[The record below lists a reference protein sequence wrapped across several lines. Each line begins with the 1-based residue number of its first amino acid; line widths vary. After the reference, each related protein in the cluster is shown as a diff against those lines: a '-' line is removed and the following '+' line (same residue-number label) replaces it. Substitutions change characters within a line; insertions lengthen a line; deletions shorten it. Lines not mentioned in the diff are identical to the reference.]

1 MINKKHIIIAVVFIL
16 LGVLAFALA
25 GGGDDKNTREVSLY
39 FFDEGGYAIKP
50 AETEISAVSDTEL
63 YEKVAQ
69 ALIDGPTDKTHLP
82 IMEKDVKLN
91 YIRYEAGN
99 LAVDFSAEYPENDLM
114 CTYAVIK
121 TFSRFAGV
129 NNIQVTENG
138 IGIKG
143 SDGLELGFVAGD
155 YINTESDEDTAT
167 GIRLYFANSDK
178 SELVMEYRKINI
190 VDTKPVE
197 QYVVSELIKGPK
209 TKGNERLLA
218 SDTKV
223 LSVETTDRIC
233 YVNFK
238 EGFLEKNADAAGG
251 SKLVVDSIVKS
262 LTGLNG
268 VDSVQFLIDGKKA
281 EKFGD
286 TDISGVFV
294 EETPVPEPTPVAEL
308 QQEPLPEPE
317 NITE

>member
-1 MINKKHIIIAVVFIL
+1 MINKKNIIIAVVFVL
-16 LGVLAFALA
+16 LGVVAFALA
-25 GGGDDKNTREVSLY
+25 GGGDDETKREVSLY
-39 FFDEGGYAIKP
+39 FFDEGGYAIAP
-50 AETEISAVSDTEL
+50 VETEISAVSDTEL
-63 YEKVAQ
+63 YEKVAK
-69 ALIDGPTDKTHLP
+69 ALIDGPTDKIHLP

-91 YIRYEAGN
+91 YISFQNGN
-99 LAVDFSAEYPENDLM
+99 LAVDFSGEYPDDNLM

-121 TFSRFAGV
+121 TFSRLSGV
-129 NNIQVTENG
+129 NTIQVTENG

-143 SDGLELGFVAGD
+143 SDGVDLGFVAGD
-155 YINTESDEDTAT
+155 YISTESDEDTAT
-167 GIRLYFANSDK
+167 TVRLYFANSDK
-178 SELVMEYRKINI
+178 SDLVLEYRKINI

-209 TKGNERLLA
+209 IKGNERLLA

-238 EGFLEKNADAAGG
+238 EGFLEKNSDASGG

-268 VDSVQFLIDGKKA
+268 VDSVQFLIDGKKS
-281 EKFGD
+281 EKLGD
-286 TDISGVFV
+286 TDISGILV
-294 EETPVPEPTPVAEL
+294 EETPTPEPTPEIV
-308 QQEPLPEPE
+308 
-317 NITE
+317 TE

>member
-1 MINKKHIIIAVVFIL
+1 MTNKKHVGIIVVFIL
-16 LGVLAFALA
+16 LGIVAFALA
-25 GGGDDKNTREVSLY
+25 GGGDDEATREVNLY
-39 FFDEGGYAIKP
+39 FFDEGGYSIAP
-50 AETEISAVSDTEL
+50 FETEISAVSDTEL

-69 ALIDGPTDKTHLP
+69 ALIDGPVDKNYLP
-82 IMEKDVKLN
+82 IMEKNVKLN
-91 YIRYEAGN
+91 YINFVDGN
-99 LAVDFSAEYPENDLM
+99 LAVDFSREYPDDNLM

-121 TFSRFAGV
+121 TFSRLSGV
-129 NNIQVTENG
+129 KNIQVTENG
-138 IGIKG
+138 KGIKA
-143 SDGLELGFVAGD
+143 SDGVELGFVSGD
-155 YINTESDEDTAT
+155 YINTESGEDTAT
-167 GIRLYFANSDK
+167 GVRLYFTNADK

-209 TKGNERLLA
+209 IKGNERLLA

-238 EGFLEKNADAAGG
+238 EGFLEKNAASSEK

-262 LTGLNG
+262 LTGLNN

-281 EKFGD
+281 EKLGD
-286 TDISGVFV
+286 TDISGVLV
-294 EETPVPEPTPVAEL
+294 KETPK
-308 QQEPLPEPE
+308 PE

>member
-1 MINKKHIIIAVVFIL
+1 MMNRKNVIVAVLFVL

-25 GGGDDKNTREVSLY
+25 GGNDNEIKREVNLY
-39 FFDEGGYAIKP
+39 FFDEGGYSIAP
-50 AETEISAVSDTEL
+50 LETEISAVSDTEL
-63 YEKVAQ
+63 YEKVAE
-69 ALIDGPTDKTHLP
+69 ALIDGPTDKSYLP
-82 IMEKDVKLN
+82 IMEKSVKLN
-91 YIRYEAGN
+91 YINFADGN
-99 LAVDFSAEYPENDLM
+99 LAVDFSRDYPEDNLM

-121 TFSRFAGV
+121 TFSRLSGV
-129 NNIQVTENG
+129 KNILVTENG
-138 IGIKG
+138 NGIKG
-143 SDGLELGFVAGD
+143 SDGVELGFVTGD

-167 GIRLYFANSDK
+167 GVRLYFANSDK

-209 TKGNERLLA
+209 IKGNERLLA

-238 EGFLEKNADAAGG
+238 TGFLEKNAAASGG

-262 LTGLNG
+262 LTGLNS
-268 VDSVQFLIDGKKA
+268 VDSVQFLIDGKKT

-286 TDISGVFV
+286 TDISGLFV
-294 EETPVPEPTPVAEL
+294 KETPKPDIKE
-308 QQEPLPEPE
+308 
-317 NITE
+317 